1 MTQGLRISWTGWSGS
16 MLLMGILAVLAS
28 MPPWVGEPVRMAL
41 MYGFDPLCHQI
52 AERSPHVHG
61 VQLAVCHRCYGIL
74 IGLAIGP
81 IAALIIRGRGQRYAS
96 LLIVASLV
104 PLALDWGLGIVGI
117 WANTA
122 VSRLITG
129 AIFGAAAGILVA
141 RAMAWYR
148 PSTPL

>member
-1 MTQGLRISWTGWSGS
+1 MLSRISWTGWCVSI
-16 MLLMGILAVLAS
+16 LLMGILAVLAS
-28 MPPWVGEPVRMAL
+28 LPPWVGEQVRIAL
-41 MYGFDPLCHQI
+41 MLGFDPLCHQI
-52 AERSPHVHG
+52 AERSPHVDG

-74 IGLAIGP
+74 VGLAIGP
-81 IAALIIRGRGQRYAS
+81 IAALIIRGRVNRHAS

-122 VSRLITG
+122 ESRLITG
-129 AIFGAAAGILVA
+129 AIFGVAAGILVT

-148 PSTPL
+148 PAARL

>member
-1 MTQGLRISWTGWSGS
+1 
-16 MLLMGILAVLAS
+16 MLLMGILAVLATL
-28 MPPWVGEPVRMAL
+28 PPWVGEPVRMAL

-52 AERSPHVHG
+52 AERSPHANG
-61 VQLAVCHRCYGIL
+61 VQLAVCYRCYGVL
-74 IGLAIGP
+74 VGLAIGP
-81 IAALIIRGRGQRYAS
+81 IAALIIRGQVKRYAS

-122 VSRLITG
+122 ESRFITG
-129 AIFGAAAGILVA
+129 AIFGVVAGILVA

-148 PSTPL
+148 SSTSP

>member
-1 MTQGLRISWTGWSGS
+1 MLSRISWTGWCVSI
-16 MLLMGILAVLAS
+16 LLMGILAVLAS
-28 MPPWVGEPVRMAL
+28 LPPWVGEPVRIAL
-41 MYGFDPLCHQI
+41 MLGFDPLCHQI
-52 AERSPHVHG
+52 AERSPHVDG

-74 IGLAIGP
+74 VGLAIGP
-81 IAALIIRGRGQRYAS
+81 IAALIIRGRVNRHAS

-122 VSRLITG
+122 ESRLITG
-129 AIFGAAAGILVA
+129 AIFGVAAGILVT

-148 PSTPL
+148 PAAPL

>member
-1 MTQGLRISWTGWSGS
+1 MLYRISWTGWCVSV
-16 MLLMGILAVLAS
+16 LLMGILAVLAS
-28 MPPWVGEPVRMAL
+28 LPPWVGEPVRMAL

-52 AERSPHVHG
+52 AERSPHVDG

-74 IGLAIGP
+74 VGLAIGP
-81 IAALIIRGRGQRYAS
+81 IAALIIRRRFKRYAS

-122 VSRLITG
+122 ESRLITG
-129 AIFGAAAGILVA
+129 AIFGVVAGILVT
-141 RAMAWYR
+141 RALAWYR
-148 PSTPL
+148 SSTPL

>member
-1 MTQGLRISWTGWSGS
+1 MTQVLRISWTGWCSS
-16 MLLMGILAVLAS
+16 MLLMGILVVLAS
-28 MPPWVGEPVRMAL
+28 LPPWVGEPVRIAL

-81 IAALIIRGRGQRYAS
+81 IAALIIQGRGKRYAS
-96 LLIVASLV
+96 LLIIASLV

-122 VSRLITG
+122 ASRLITG
-129 AIFGAAAGILVA
+129 AIFGVAAGILVA
-141 RAMAWYR
+141 NAMAWYR

>member
-1 MTQGLRISWTGWSGS
+1 MLSRISWTGWCVSV
-16 MLLMGILAVLAS
+16 LLMGILAVLAS
-28 MPPWVGEPVRMAL
+28 LPPWVGEPVRIAL
-41 MYGFDPLCHQI
+41 MLGFDPLCHQI
-52 AERSPHVHG
+52 AERSPHVDG

-74 IGLAIGP
+74 VGLAIGP
-81 IAALIIRGRGQRYAS
+81 IAALIIRGRVNRHAS

-122 VSRLITG
+122 ESRLITG
-129 AIFGAAAGILVA
+129 AIFGVAAGILVT

-148 PSTPL
+148 PAAPL

>member
-1 MTQGLRISWTGWSGS
+1 MLYRISWTGWCVSV
-16 MLLMGILAVLAS
+16 LLMGILAVLAS
-28 MPPWVGEPVRMAL
+28 LPPWVSEPVRMAL
-41 MYGFDPLCHQI
+41 MHGFDPLCHQI
-52 AERSPHVHG
+52 AERSPHVDG

-74 IGLAIGP
+74 VGLAIGP
-81 IAALIIRGRGQRYAS
+81 IAALITRGRVNRYAS

-122 VSRLITG
+122 ESRLITG
-129 AIFGAAAGILVA
+129 AIFGVVAGILVT

-148 PSTPL
+148 SSTPL